1 MIISNELSFSLDI
14 IAFEIAVI
22 HKVDLLYSFLDS
34 ARVALEDSQFKMY
47 SEVKGHQRDSFSVA
61 PQFIL

>member
-34 ARVALEDSQFKMY
+34 ARVALDDSQFKMY
-47 SEVKGHQRDSFSVA
+47 SEVK
-61 PQFIL
+61 